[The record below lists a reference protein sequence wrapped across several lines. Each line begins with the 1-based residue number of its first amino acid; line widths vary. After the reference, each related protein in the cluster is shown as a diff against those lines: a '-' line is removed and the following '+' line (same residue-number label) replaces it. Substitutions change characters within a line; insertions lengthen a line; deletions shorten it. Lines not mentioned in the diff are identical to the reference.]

1 MYRKRSVV
9 DGGVFISWHSPFP
22 FHQKE
27 VGTRVG
33 LGRFLGCHSGVMM
46 PISTVGKEGI
56 ILHLPFSTDR
66 EVT

>member
-1 MYRKRSVV
+1 MVGCLSL
-9 DGGVFISWHSPFP
+9 GILLSLFIK
-22 FHQKE
+22 KE

-33 LGRFLGCHSGVMM
+33 LGWFLGCHSGVMM
-46 PISTVGKEGI
+46 PISTVGKGGI